1 MIALDIPTATPTPMD
16 HHERSRVRRAAW
28 LGTKL
33 YPGPVGELIGR
44 ELLGWEELGYR
55 LGEWGPAWRLIE
67 FLEAEER
74 RRAEGQAQG
83 TPLDTQGDLTQNK

>member
-1 MIALDIPTATPTPMD
+1 VTTLDIPTAAPVVMD
-16 HHERSRVRRAAW
+16 PHERSRVRRAAW

-44 ELLGWEELGYR
+44 ELMGWEELGYR
-55 LGEWGPAWRLIE
+55 LGEWGSAWRLIE

-74 RRAEGQAQG
+74 RRVEDRG
-83 TPLDTQGDLTQNK
+83 TGPIVA